1 MGALPDPADEQSSF
15 DEPTG
20 PPNVPGV
27 RAHAPSALEQSERR
41 YRMLTENMSDVVY
54 EVGSDGRIR
63 WVSDSVERVLGWTP
77 QELVGQLATDLVVE
91 QDRSDVVALRGRLID
106 GHSVAGRFRVRT
118 KWGEPRWFQG
128 NGHPIVLD
136 DGRFDG
142 DVVGLTDAQAD
153 VVLGRAVT
161 SLTVANEVLLKA
173 TNEDELIT
181 EMCNVVVEKAGY
193 LFAWFGRA
201 VDDADQTVRPLAWS
215 HRNADYVDTLHIS
228 WGDNEL
234 GRGPSG
240 ACFRTHE
247 AQIVDDFAADD
258 NYLPWLPLALE
269 HGFRSSVSLPVLV
282 DGEMDGALMVY
293 AGEVAAFDAT
303 ALTVLSDMAAHIGL
317 GIRRLRDAAALSS
330 LHEQERLLRTAI
342 DQAAETIMVLDRD
355 MAIVYAN
362 PAAARVTGYDIH
374 ELVGA
379 SPALVRSGLHD
390 ESFFEAIDARLAS
403 GRTWNGV
410 IINRRK
416 SGELY
421 EEDTTISPVL
431 DAGEVV
437 AFIIVKRD
445 LSLSQSIDGSPT
457 RASSDREVLA
467 EIMRHVRPADDVHVT
482 ATSLCRAVRRL
493 EEIDGVMVIL
503 LHENGDIVPVA
514 VDGPAVDGQEVGV
527 PMEYDGV
534 EAMVQFTAS
543 APWWMDLHDPSGP
556 AGINPALTKAM
567 LDAGISATGY
577 APIRWEGRLLGVLS
591 VASAS
596 SGAAAWMPTRLPLV
610 EELAS
615 FAGMLLGAQASR
627 HRRNENLRAE
637 LRDIIDHSRF
647 HTIFEPVVDLAD
659 GRSVGFEALTRFDD
673 ECRPD
678 IRFADADAVGLES
691 ELETACARMALEAA
705 KELPGDAWVSVNFSP
720 TALLD
725 GRAAAVVRRSTR
737 RVVIEITEH
746 MAIENYRAV
755 RRAIDQ
761 CGPVRVAVDDAGAGF
776 ASLRHILELQPD
788 IIKLDIAL
796 VRDVDSDPARQALVA
811 GMRHFAAL
819 TGTTL
824 IAEGVETPEQADT
837 IRRLGVDFAQGHL
850 YSAVGPFAGHRSN

>member
-1 MGALPDPADEQSSF
+1 MGTLPDPIDERSSGEELTGPARAWGGRADEQSL
-15 DEPTG
+15 
-20 PPNVPGV
+20 
-27 RAHAPSALEQSERR
+27 LEQSERR
-41 YRMLTENMSDVVY
+41 YRLLTGNMSDVVY
-54 EVGSDGRIR
+54 EVGRDGRIR
-63 WVSDSVERVLGWTP
+63 WVSDSVERVLGWSP
-77 QELVGQLATDLVVE
+77 AELVGQPGTDLVVE
-91 QDRSDVVALRGRLID
+91 SDRGEVLELRAQTLRGA
-106 GHSVAGRFRVRT
+106 SVGGRFRVRT
-118 KWGEPRWFQG
+118 RSGEPRWFQAHAHPLVLADGTLDG
-128 NGHPIVLD
+128 N
-136 DGRFDG
+136 
-142 DVVGLTDAQAD
+142 VVGLTDAQAD
-153 VVLGRAVT
+153 VVLGRAIT

-173 TNEDELIT
+173 ANEDELIT

-201 VDDADQTVRPLAWS
+201 VDDVEQTVRPVAWS
-215 HRNADYVDTLHIS
+215 HRNADYVDSLHIS
-228 WGDNEL
+228 WGDNEF
-234 GRGPSG
+234 GHGPTG
-240 ACFRTHE
+240 ICFQTHQP
-247 AQIVDDFAADD
+247 QIVDDFSVDD
-258 NYLPWLPLALE
+258 NYLPWLPLALL

-293 AGEVAAFDAT
+293 AGEVAAFDST
-303 ALTVLSDMAAHIGL
+303 ALTVLSDMAAQIGL
-317 GIRRLRDAAALSS
+317 GIRRLREAAALS
-330 LHEQERLLRTAI
+330 LAHEQERLLRTAI

-355 MAIVYAN
+355 MVIVYTN
-362 PAAARVTGYDIH
+362 PAAARVTGYDID

-379 SPALVRSGLHD
+379 TPALVRSGLHD
-390 ESFFEAIDARLAS
+390 DSFFEAMDARLAT

-410 IINRRK
+410 VINRRK

-431 DAGEVV
+431 DSGEVV

-445 LSLSQSIDGSPT
+445 LSLSHGIAGSPS

-467 EIMRHVRPADDVHVT
+467 EVMRHVRPADDVHVT

-503 LHENGDIVPVA
+503 QHENGDIVPVA
-514 VDGPAVDGQEVGV
+514 VDGLAVDGQEVGV
-527 PMEYDGV
+527 PMGYEGM
-534 EAMVQFTAS
+534 EAMLQFTAS
-543 APWWMDLHDPSGP
+543 APWWMDLHDMSGP
-556 AGINPALTKAM
+556 AGINPALTNAM
-567 LDAGISATGY
+567 LDVGVTATGY
-577 APIRWEGRLLGVLS
+577 APIRWEGRLLGVLA

-596 SGAAAWMPTRLPLV
+596 SGAAAWMPTRLPLL

-627 HRRNENLRAE
+627 HRRNENVRAE
-637 LRDIIDHSRF
+637 LRDIIDHSLFR
-647 HTIFEPVVDLAD
+647 TIFEPVVDLAS

-691 ELETACARMALEAA
+691 ELETACARVALEAA
-705 KELPGDAWVSVNFSP
+705 KELPDDAWVSVNFSP

-725 GRAAAVVRRSTR
+725 GRAAAVVRGSARP
-737 RVVIEITEH
+737 VVIEITEH

-788 IIKLDIAL
+788 IIKLDIGL

-824 IAEGVETPEQADT
+824 IAEGVETREQADT
-837 IRRLGVDFAQGHL
+837 IRRLGVNFAQGHL
-850 YSAVGPFAGHRSN
+850 YSAVGPFASYGSN